1 MKLRIVPRRV
11 EHLELNIPKAKLMNE
26 FKKVIDGKEP
36 KRGLT
41 TFYDQRALDGF
52 FDGDGF
58 VLRLKFSYVNSFKPV
73 VRVSFEESGEA
84 TKVFII
90 YEMEPVGKFL
100 MWVSFLFFGLLQLFL
115 IACCQGLLKSDLS
128 FVAFPSVMIFALFLF
143 SRVGFFMSAS
153 HIEEEIR
160 KAAQRRHYKHR
171 QTPGRCKK

>member
-58 VLRLKFSYVNSFKPV
+58 VLRLN
-73 VRVSFEESGEA
+73 A
-84 TKVFII
+84 N
-90 YEMEPVGKFL
+90 
-100 MWVSFLFFGLLQLFL
+100 
-115 IACCQGLLKSDLS
+115 
-128 FVAFPSVMIFALFLF
+128 
-143 SRVGFFMSAS
+143 
-153 HIEEEIR
+153 
-160 KAAQRRHYKHR
+160 
-171 QTPGRCKK
+171 